1 MPDAANALQ
10 IIGII
15 TTLEPAAFALVAA
28 LAAKLNGK
36 SDAEVLAEDA
46 DTWTSVVAT
55 AHAEQQ

>member
-1 MPDAANALQ
+1 MTPIQ

-15 TTLEPAAFALVAA
+15 TTLEPAAFALIAA
-28 LAAKLNGK
+28 LTQKLQGK

-46 DTWTSVVAT
+46 ATWSDVVAK